1 MPKIIRFD
9 YENTDLLNDAF
20 AIRRLVYIEEQKV
33 PEEEEFEFEEE
44 SVHYLIF
51 HKKKPVGTARYRI
64 TEKGVKLE
72 RFAIL
77 KEVRGKG
84 FGKAILIHLLNEV
97 RPLGRAIYLNAQ
109 TTAIEF
115 YKLQS
120 FIICG
125 PKFMEAGIEH
135 YPMEFDKS
143 IDWERARSLAV
154 CRR

>member
-1 MPKIIRFD
+1 MKKIIRFEYD
-9 YENTDLLNDAF
+9 ETELLNQAF
-20 AIRRLVYIEEQKV
+20 DIRRIVYIEEQKV

-44 SVHYLIF
+44 SIHYLIF

-64 TEKGVKLE
+64 TKSGIKLE

-77 KEVRGKG
+77 NEVRGKG

-97 RPLGRAIYLNAQ
+97 RPLGKRIYLNAQ
-109 TTAIEF
+109 TAATEF
-115 YKLQS
+115 YKQQS
-120 FIICG
+120 FVICG

-154 CRR
+154 CRK